1 MHTERDQEG
10 AGSGHESNGR
20 VMSKN
25 PEAVSVQSLV
35 DDLDRSEREP
45 TIVLDVATLEASPPT
60 TNAAAV
66 TEHSRLPDELTGMY
80 YHG

>member
-10 AGSGHESNGR
+10 TGSGLESNGR

-25 PEAVSVQSLV
+25 PETVSVQSLV

-45 TIVLDVATLEASPPT
+45 TIVLDVATLETSPPT
-60 TNAAAV
+60 TNAAAL
-66 TEHSRLPDELTGMY
+66 TERSRLPDELTGMY

>member
-10 AGSGHESNGR
+10 AGSGHESIGR

>member
-1 MHTERDQEG
+1 MHTERDREG
-10 AGSGHESNGR
+10 TGSGHDSNGR

-66 TEHSRLPDELTGMY
+66 SERLRLPDELTGMY